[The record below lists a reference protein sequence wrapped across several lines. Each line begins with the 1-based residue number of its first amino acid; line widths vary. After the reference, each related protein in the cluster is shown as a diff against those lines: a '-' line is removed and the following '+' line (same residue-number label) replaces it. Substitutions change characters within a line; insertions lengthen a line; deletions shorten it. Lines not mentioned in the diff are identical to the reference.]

1 MPTLSLS
8 SPKSIVDHTH
18 RFPMV
23 SSFHLP
29 HVDPFEL
36 YSRITEPGIPS
47 FLLESGKGVSDTARY
62 SFFGSDPYLIVSGRG
77 SRFEIRYPG
86 QVIETVGDPFS
97 VLLSLI
103 QFPDLKRDPA
113 LPPFVG
119 GAIGFFS
126 YDLARH
132 FESIPE
138 CAEDDLQLPDL
149 EFIFIELLAA
159 IDHQSDTL
167 HLIFTPAPDRL
178 KSESHDQLLEEGRD
192 RLEAFKTKL
201 FHSVSKDEMPASP
214 NVLDGIQANQSRAD
228 YTARVRTCQDYIA
241 AGDIYQANLSH
252 RFDLDWAFQEFE
264 EGLHHSSALYQR
276 LRHVNPAPFSALLQ
290 FHNFALVS
298 CSPERLV
305 QLQGIRANTR
315 PIAGTRPR
323 GQTLADDRQLVE
335 NLLRNDKERAEHLML
350 LDLARN
356 DLGRVCRYG
365 TVQVDEFM
373 IVERYS
379 HVSHLVSSVSGH
391 LHPQSNGAH
400 LIRAVFPGGTIT
412 GVPKIRCMEIIE
424 ELEPVRRGPY
434 TGSIGYWS
442 WTGNLDFNIVIRT
455 ILLTK
460 QKGYLQ
466 VGAGI
471 VADSDPDRE
480 YEETLHKAQ
489 ALFQALRVQNA

>member
-1 MPTLSLS
+1 
-8 SPKSIVDHTH
+8 
-18 RFPMV
+18 MV

-29 HVDPFEL
+29 DVDPFEL
-36 YSRITEPGIPS
+36 YRRITVPGTPS
-47 FLLESGKGVSDTARY
+47 FLLESGKGLSNTARY
-62 SFFGSDPYLIVSGRG
+62 SFLGSDPYLTVSGRG
-77 SRFEIRYPG
+77 SQYEMRYSNRTT
-86 QVIETVGDPFS
+86 QTVGDPFS
-97 VLLSLI
+97 ALLSLI
-103 QFPDLKRDPA
+103 QFPNLKRDPA

-126 YDLARH
+126 YDLARR
-132 FESIPE
+132 FESIQE

-149 EFIFIELLAA
+149 EFIFVELLAA

-167 HLIFTPAPDRL
+167 HLIFTPSPDRL
-178 KSESHDQLLEEGRD
+178 KSQSHDQLFQEGRD
-192 RLEAFKTKL
+192 RLESLKTRL
-201 FHSVSKDEMPASP
+201 FDPNIREGMAVFP
-214 NVLDGIQANQSRAD
+214 NVLDGIRANQSRSD
-228 YTARVRTCQDYIA
+228 YIDRVRVCQDYIA

-252 RFDLDWAFQEFE
+252 RFDLDWVLQGCEG
-264 EGLHHSSALYQR
+264 GLHYSPTLYQR

-290 FHNFALVS
+290 FHDFALVS

-305 QLQGIRANTR
+305 QLQGTQANTR

-323 GQTLADDRQLVE
+323 GQTLAEDRRLVE
-335 NLLRNDKERAEHLML
+335 NLLTNNKERAEHLML

-365 TVQVDEFM
+365 TVRVDEFM

-379 HVSHLVSSVSGH
+379 HVSHLVSSVSGNLHH
-391 LHPQSNGAH
+391 LANGAH
-400 LIRAVFPGGTIT
+400 LIRATFPGGTIT
-412 GVPKIRCMEIIE
+412 GVPKIRCMEVIE

-460 QKGYLQ
+460 ERGYLQ

-471 VADSDPDRE
+471 VADSDPTKE
-480 YEETLHKAQ
+480 YKETLDKAQ
-489 ALFQALRVQNA
+489 ALFQVLRVPNA